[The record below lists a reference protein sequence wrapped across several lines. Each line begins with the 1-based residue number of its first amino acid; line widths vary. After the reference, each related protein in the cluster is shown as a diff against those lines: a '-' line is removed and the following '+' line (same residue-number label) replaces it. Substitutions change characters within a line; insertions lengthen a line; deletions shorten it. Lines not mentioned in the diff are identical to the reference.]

1 MFPFPEQ
8 TNQCL
13 NTITISFVIRR
24 VNEANSHVS
33 HIYNNLILAVLHTA
47 LHYERRYNDLLKV

>member
-1 MFPFPEQ
+1 MFRFPEQ

-13 NTITISFVIRR
+13 NIITISFVIHR
-24 VNEANSHVS
+24 VNEANIHVS
-33 HIYNNLILAVLHTA
+33 HNFNNLILAVLHTA